1 MVVVVRERRGVGAP
15 LVAGM
20 MVGGAMAHRREERR
34 EQQMMTEMAVASD
47 QAAIRQ
53 ANANAELA
61 RAEAEALRRQTA
73 AQPAVAAAAPGMVS
87 VMVVVPAGVSAGM
100 PFNVESGGRSYS
112 VTCPAGV
119 FAGQTLNVQLPA
131 PTPVVAV
138 AAAPAMAVAA
148 APAPAPAPAPS
159 MYPSNPSASNS
170 GKNLFREA
178 MLESSAPPP
187 PALSANELVL
197 TANHLVDENSPQMR
211 QFGIISLPAGTFV
224 TLVEGDLVNGLGASY
239 KDYIR
244 VLVPS
249 QGGRHG
255 MISRLVVKPVMAG
268 AGAAMPPP
276 AIGF

>member
-1 MVVVVRERRGVGAP
+1 MVVVVRERRGVGVP

-20 MVGGAMAHRREERR
+20 MVGGAMAHRREEQR
-34 EQQMMTEMAVASD
+34 EQMMMTEMVLAQD

-53 ANANAELA
+53 ANANADLA
-61 RAEAEALRRQTA
+61 RAEAEAYRRQTA

-100 PFNVESGGRSYS
+100 PFNVESSGRSYS

-148 APAPAPAPAPS
+148 APAHAQS
-159 MYPSNPSASNS
+159 MYPSNPSASSS

-239 KDYIR
+239 KDYVRI
-244 VLVPS
+244 VVPS

-255 MISRLVVKPVMAG
+255 MISRLVVKPVSEG